1 MFFEKTRAS
10 HIRQCFEK
18 TCQKREFFTL
28 TFSKIWKKQFKEKL
42 RQFFELEHWK
52 LCLKLQSQMFGKRG
66 DFLLMK
72 ERPLCLKFIFQKS
85 NLKYRKIRIA
95 KLLVFLPLIYLWC
108 HSINRT
114 KKILIE
120 KLILIACYWNFYATK
135 HNMKIKEIS
144 VIVVK
149 DVVRD
154 FAITKNL
161 KKFLIDPLQK
171 WAVKLPALLL

>member
-1 MFFEKTRAS
+1 
-10 HIRQCFEK
+10 
-18 TCQKREFFTL
+18 
-28 TFSKIWKKQFKEKL
+28 
-42 RQFFELEHWK
+42 
-52 LCLKLQSQMFGKRG
+52 
-66 DFLLMK
+66 MK
-72 ERPLCLKFIFQKS
+72 ERPLSLKFIFQKS

-135 HNMKIKEIS
+135 QNMKIKKIS

-154 FAITKNL
+154 FAITKDL

-171 WAVKLPALLL
+171 WAVKLPALLTLSKFWNAKRTLLSKFQQQNQENFQLLPEQLF

>member
-1 MFFEKTRAS
+1 MFFEKTLAS
-10 HIRQCFEK
+10 HIRQCFDK
-18 TCQKREFFTL
+18 TCQKREFFAL

-42 RQFFELEHWK
+42 RQFFVTLT
-52 LCLKLQSQMFGKRG
+52 LKIMFKVVVTNVWQKGGLAAHERKRS
-66 DFLLMK
+66 
-72 ERPLCLKFIFQKS
+72 LCLKFIFQKS

-108 HSINRT
+108 NSINRT

-135 HNMKIKEIS
+135 QNMKIKKIS

-154 FAITKNL
+154 FSLSVKRKILDEFFCFWIPDFSTL
-161 KKFLIDPLQK
+161 K
-171 WAVKLPALLL
+171 